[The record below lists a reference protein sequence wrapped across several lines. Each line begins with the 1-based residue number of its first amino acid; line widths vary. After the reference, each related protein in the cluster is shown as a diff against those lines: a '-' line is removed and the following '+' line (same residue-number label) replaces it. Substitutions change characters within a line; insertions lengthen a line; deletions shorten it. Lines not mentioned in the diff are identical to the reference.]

1 MLTNHHINKVSQTEK
16 HICVMC
22 SLKYVEIGKG
32 QIGHKYFILET
43 EEGNNRRGV

>member
-1 MLTNHHINKVSQTEK
+1 
-16 HICVMC
+16 MC

-43 EEGNNRRGV
+43 EEGNNRRGVYDSCISSYGDTPL